1 MEDEHPPG
9 SDATTL
15 THDEV
20 QEGRDLDGES
30 VVCKIYEHEE
40 SVVDFNGLTKSRQVT
55 GDIEII
61 NPSNVDRIWGVSVQ
75 LSRIEST
82 TLETE
87 KISLR
92 EIQPD
97 SSHRTSYSSESDT
110 HLSLREVIDTEP
122 VRDEVPS
129 ISLPFTSEPHVIKLK
144 ILVEN
149 VSSEVLSDIVVTR
162 IIPEQ
167 WNIKPGLDYSLT
179 DDELVWKI
187 QRLDINQITILELE
201 PTVAITSTDAIM
213 SGATS
218 ASYRSSG
225 LLSGLACNSLRAST
239 RHISYVTATE
249 GERPGEWECVC
260 AFENASSFSLNL
272 EAASMEVVGKDEPL
286 MSVSGLREII
296 RPQNT
301 WKSQPVPYS
310 SSERPR
316 FTQRIQSSVSPR
328 MDIGSSGSITMLS
341 RSLPVVDARVEKGYD
356 RSRLRSFTPDELETI
371 VTVENVGSSAI
382 NLVRLVDDL
391 PHIFTKVGLE
401 DIHADIDGK
410 GIPPENMRMDL
421 VEGRSLT
428 PQDSSGQGHT
438 IQLLIGTTSPISLEP
453 GGTLKVVY
461 PAATSDPTATETS
474 IGSPCRVDLS
484 SERHGPVITRD
495 CVKIP
500 AIEVITQ
507 RREFKSGKSIFP
519 GPEPGQHEVR
529 MMFNNTSD
537 TPLEDVVILDSP
549 GVEFKMI
556 SSEVSSSTGREV
568 PFEHTTSVDDG
579 HEVHRWEVGRVER
592 SETIEVKTLIESDNP
607 EADPE
612 ESGSMG
618 AEFGEESEVEP
629 NLPRWF
635 GEDGDW
641 IHGVPKGVA
650 TPVPICAICGTDI
663 IQGALI
669 CQDCAE
675 SRADPISNA
684 EEE

>member
-149 VSSEVLSDIVVTR
+149 VSNEVLSDIVVTR

-286 MSVSGLREII
+286 MSVSGLRDII

-301 WKSQPVPYS
+301 WKSQPVSYS
-310 SSERPR
+310 SS
-316 FTQRIQSSVSPR
+316 
-328 MDIGSSGSITMLS
+328 
-341 RSLPVVDARVEKGYD
+341 
-356 RSRLRSFTPDELETI
+356 
-371 VTVENVGSSAI
+371 
-382 NLVRLVDDL
+382 
-391 PHIFTKVGLE
+391 
-401 DIHADIDGK
+401 
-410 GIPPENMRMDL
+410 
-421 VEGRSLT
+421 
-428 PQDSSGQGHT
+428 
-438 IQLLIGTTSPISLEP
+438 
-453 GGTLKVVY
+453 
-461 PAATSDPTATETS
+461 
-474 IGSPCRVDLS
+474 
-484 SERHGPVITRD
+484 
-495 CVKIP
+495 
-500 AIEVITQ
+500 
-507 RREFKSGKSIFP
+507 
-519 GPEPGQHEVR
+519 
-529 MMFNNTSD
+529 
-537 TPLEDVVILDSP
+537 
-549 GVEFKMI
+549 
-556 SSEVSSSTGREV
+556 
-568 PFEHTTSVDDG
+568 
-579 HEVHRWEVGRVER
+579 
-592 SETIEVKTLIESDNP
+592 
-607 EADPE
+607 
-612 ESGSMG
+612 
-618 AEFGEESEVEP
+618 
-629 NLPRWF
+629 
-635 GEDGDW
+635 
-641 IHGVPKGVA
+641 A
-650 TPVPICAICGTDI
+650 TP
-663 IQGALI
+663 
-669 CQDCAE
+669 
-675 SRADPISNA
+675 
-684 EEE
+684 